1 MRAKLITALLLCFA
15 LISCEKD
22 ETNVTYLTKWVG
34 TYEGRAYQEINL
46 FSSPYTDKSYVDLR
60 IVVSEGASPY
70 TLDLQVQADDEDP
83 HLIKEVPVHNSGV
96 VDIGRN
102 PDRDSTRLEN
112 IEFTIMG
119 DRIEF
124 YYRLFSLNGI
134 VKWEGP
140 VFKKS

>member
-15 LISCEKD
+15 FISCEKD

-34 TYEGRAYQEINL
+34 TYEGIAYQEIHLTND
-46 FSSPYTDKSYVDLR
+46 PYADKSFVDLR

-70 TLDLQVQADDEDP
+70 TLDLQVQADEGDP

-102 PDRDSTRLEN
+102 PERDNTRLEN
-112 IEFTIMG
+112 IEFTIVG
-119 DRIEF
+119 NRIEF

-134 VKWEGP
+134 VQWEGT
-140 VFKKS
+140 VDKKS